1 MTQITYERTG
11 GFMGRKVSFS
21 LNLDELPARQ
31 SRSLKRLLDEAD
43 FFALPEN
50 SIPAPLPDA
59 FIYTITVEEETVI
72 RTVQINEETTP
83 EALRPLLEDLSRLA
97 RSAQKKKKR

>member
-1 MTQITYERTG
+1 MTHITYERTG

-31 SRSLKRLLDEAD
+31 SRSLKRLLDQAD
-43 FFALPEN
+43 FFNLPEN
-50 SIPAPLPDA
+50 LIAQSMPDA
-59 FIYTITVEEETVI
+59 FTYTITIEEETVI
-72 RTVQINEETTP
+72 RKVQMSEDTTP

-97 RSAQKKKKR
+97 RSAHKNKK